1 MADIRISKIK
11 LRRGTNT
18 QRKQVI
24 LDQGELVYTTDTKRL
39 YVGNG
44 VLSGG
49 ESPASVV
56 HLPTSTYNS
65 LSTIVAERGDLVYAN
80 SKFYQLTGTNYA
92 AISGWADVSLKVSN
106 QFSYNSSNTLTLASS
121 SVSAANLKP
130 ETVSNGI
137 KIENHI
143 LQTNFNTKSLEISAF
158 KLSLKAGGI
167 DEREVNS
174 TSFGNGISGGS
185 GNKISLAVN
194 SQYLFFDNGVL
205 SLTSIPVSSNITPLS
220 ADETTLYIDN
230 GLIYVLPDG
239 INETRIASSSF
250 GGGIS
255 GGSGQKISL
264 KYDPTTFFIN
274 GSGQLAYNNNLSLSS
289 FDPYA
294 INATFVGKGAGVN
307 SAGAAE
313 SVFVGL
319 SAGAESYDAQN
330 SIFIGEYA
338 GYNLQ
343 TIDTETTT
351 QNAVFIGSNAGY
363 ESNNSVFSNFIGSF
377 AGSNSDIST
386 YSNFFGAYAG
396 SSSVLASRSN
406 LFGFEAGFELSGN
419 NVNAIG
425 YQAGKQLIGNDVN
438 AIGYQAGKASKG
450 NNNNFIGSYSAS
462 SSLSGDNLS
471 GDNNNFFGAYAGSD
485 SLSASRSNLFGFEAG
500 FGLSGNDVNAIGY
513 QAGKASKGDN
523 NIFIGSNTSTLS
535 SNISGCLVVGMS
547 AKAVES
553 NTVVLGSTNFK
564 FLTAVAGANTLLGLA
579 IRINGVNYTLPLYTR
594 I

>member
-49 ESPASVV
+49 VSPASVV

-92 AISGWADVSLKVSN
+92 AISGWSDVSLKVSN
-106 QFSYNSSNTLTLASS
+106 QFSYNSINTLTLASS

-158 KLSLKAGGI
+158 KISLKAGGI

-194 SQYLFFDNGVL
+194 SQYFFFDNGVL

-239 INETRIASSSF
+239 ITEENISYSSF

-255 GGSGQKISL
+255 GGSGEKISL

-274 GSGQLAYNNNLSLSS
+274 GSGQLAYNNINSLSS
-289 FDPYA
+289 FDPYG
-294 INATFVGKGAGVN
+294 IGATFVGKGAGLSATGADNSVCVGV
-307 SAGAAE
+307 SAGNNSPNAE
-313 SVFVGL
+313 
-319 SAGAESYDAQN
+319 N
-330 SIFIGEYA
+330 SIFIGHDA
-338 GYNLQ
+338 GYNLSIPLESAS
-343 TIDTETTT
+343 TM
-351 QNAVFIGSNAGY
+351 NAVFIGSSAGY
-363 ESNNSVFSNFIGSF
+363 ESSRSVFSNGIGSF
-377 AGSNSDIST
+377 AGSNSKIST

-396 SSSVLASRSN
+396 SS
-406 LFGFEAGFELSGN
+406 
-419 NVNAIG
+419 
-425 YQAGKQLIGNDVN
+425 
-438 AIGYQAGKASKG
+438 
-450 NNNNFIGSYSAS
+450 
-462 SSLSGDNLS
+462 
-471 GDNNNFFGAYAGSD
+471 

-500 FGLSGNDVNAIGY
+500 FGLSGNNVNAIGY
-513 QAGKASKGDN
+513 QAGKESKGDN

-553 NTVVLGSTNFK
+553 NTVVLGSTDFK
-564 FLTAVAGANTLLGLA
+564 FLTAVTGVDTLLGLA
-579 IRINGVNYTLPLYTR
+579 IRINGVNYTIPLHTR